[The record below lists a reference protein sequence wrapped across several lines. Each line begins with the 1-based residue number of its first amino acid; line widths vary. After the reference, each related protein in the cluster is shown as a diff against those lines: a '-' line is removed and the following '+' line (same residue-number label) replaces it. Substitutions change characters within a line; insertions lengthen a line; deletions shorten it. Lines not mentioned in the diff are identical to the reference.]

1 MHLSSVD
8 EAEDRVHGQLMKIS
22 TEFCSWAR
30 NLPGDSKILEL
41 DPEDIWYII
50 LKNTQTYIY
59 PRIYKFLVS
68 SIFDASQSVNPG
80 ESALGR
86 GLTSWAQFG
95 SSVSGAGKFIREMK
109 DMKEVRE
116 AGHLDS
122 LAFAQ
127 PLCNTDLN
135 TRAWSNM
142 ETRGGSHHQLSRGY
156 GAWYM
161 APSQWNEKLKKSSQ
175 TNMDSDKYSL
185 EVSGE
190 FLILLKSNLNKVN
203 ISGVR
208 KDIGTYEEHED
219 VLHLSSTKGFFSF
232 CRENTQY
239 CRPEFVTSS
248 AKIS

>member
-30 NLPGDSKILEL
+30 NLHGDSKILEL

-50 LKNTQTYIY
+50 LITSHVYQI
-59 PRIYKFLVS
+59 FVS

-127 PLCNTDLN
+127 HLCNTDLN

-175 TNMDSDKYSL
+175 TSMDCDKYSL
-185 EVSGE
+185 GVSEGE
-190 FLILLKSNLNKVN
+190 F
-203 ISGVR
+203 
-208 KDIGTYEEHED
+208 
-219 VLHLSSTKGFFSF
+219 
-232 CRENTQY
+232 
-239 CRPEFVTSS
+239 
-248 AKIS
+248 

>member
-80 ESALGR
+80 ESTLGR
-86 GLTSWAQFG
+86 SLTSWAQFG

-127 PLCNTDLN
+127 HLCNTDLN

-142 ETRGGSHHQLSRGY
+142 ETRGDSHHQLSRAY

-175 TNMDSDKYSL
+175 TNMNSDKYSL
-185 EVSGE
+185 KVSGG
-190 FLILLKSNLNKVN
+190 FLILLKSNLKKVH

-239 CRPEFVTSS
+239 CRP
-248 AKIS
+248 